1 MRLRHIEVFNAV
13 MLTGS
18 VSAAARLINVS
29 QPAVSRILAHA
40 ELQLGFALFHRLK
53 GRLVPTTE
61 AQTLYPHIERLF
73 TQLDDVQRLAAS
85 LKGDGREGE
94 LHILSVLALSYEV
107 LPRAL
112 RSFRA
117 QHPDVGITIEA
128 LHSPQIVSALVL
140 QEADVGFV
148 FSSIAH
154 PSLSQE
160 HIADGYM
167 VCVAPKGMLDPAL
180 VRSGTVHLTD
190 LADTPVVRLDVR
202 DPIGTVVSHACREAG
217 VGLRTAITVQTYHA
231 ALALARHGHAVALVD
246 ACTAASAD
254 RSQVDVLALAPHI
267 PVPIQSLRTVD
278 RPASLLASAMTACM
292 RQAVAETM
300 GGVGLPSPA
309 P

>member
-18 VSAAARLINVS
+18 VSAAARLINVT

-40 ELQLGFALFHRLK
+40 ELQLGFPLFHRLK
-53 GRLVPTTE
+53 GRLLVPTTE

-73 TQLDDVQRLAAS
+73 NQLDDVQRLANS
-85 LKGDGREGE
+85 LKGDQREGE

-112 RSFRA
+112 RAFRRL
-117 QHPDVGITIEA
+117 HPDVAVTIDA

-154 PSLSQE
+154 PSLTQE
-160 HIADGYM
+160 HLADGRM
-167 VCVAPKGMLDPAL
+167 VCVAPKGMLDASL
-180 VRSGTVHLTD
+180 VRAGVVHLAD
-190 LADTPVVRLDVR
+190 LAGTPVVRLDVR

-217 VGLRTAITVQTYHA
+217 VGLQSPFMVQTYHA
-231 ALALARHGHAVALVD
+231 ALALARHGHAVAVVD

-254 RSQVDVLALAPHI
+254 RGAVDVLELAPRI
-267 PVPIQSLRTVD
+267 AVPIKSLRTVN
-278 RPASLLASAMTACM
+278 RPGSLLASAMTQCM
-292 RQAVAETM
+292 REAVAETLDS
-300 GGVGLPSPA
+300 VGLREA
-309 P
+309 G